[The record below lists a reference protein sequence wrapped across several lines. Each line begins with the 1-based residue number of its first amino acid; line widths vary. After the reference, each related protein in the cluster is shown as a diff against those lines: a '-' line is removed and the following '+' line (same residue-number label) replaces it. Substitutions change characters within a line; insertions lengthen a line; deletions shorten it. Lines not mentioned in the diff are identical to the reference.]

1 MHGINI
7 DAFVQSWSVIVR
19 MESYPWDL
27 GNFVIKSRAMVSNGI
42 ASGLENMGWS
52 AALIGRLLTLCC
64 WQSAQPWT

>member
-1 MHGINI
+1 
-7 DAFVQSWSVIVR
+7 VR